1 MSESFATPWSVAWQ
15 TPLSMGF
22 PGQEYWSGLPFPL
35 LGNLPNPG
43 IEPMSPELAGGF
55 FTAEAPGKPSFSRL
69 GLTKLRSLFQKSYS
83 DWLDVYY
90 VFPHIQY
97 TSDRIEVYTKTEGG
111 RSVTLFHSEVIVVQ
125 VQTGP
130 KQRKIKVCGFTD
142 TNPFEFYIIFS

>member
-1 MSESFATPWSVAWQ
+1 MSHSFATPWTVAHKA
-15 TPLSMGF
+15 PLSMGF

-125 VQTGP
+125 VQAGT

>member
-1 MSESFATPWSVAWQ
+1 MSESFATPWSVACQ

-22 PGQEYWSGLPFPL
+22 PRQEYWSGLPFPL

-125 VQTGP
+125 VQAGP
-130 KQRKIKVCGFTD
+130 KQRKIKVCGFTE